1 MTTYDSNSVL
11 RACGWS
17 RALTGALVGA
27 GLTCAVTVAVL
38 VAVLP
43 GGRAV
48 TLSCVL
54 KEPPAA
60 PARQDGYQKAALPP
74 VRPVVGVCWGTTP

>member
-38 VAVLP
+38 VAVLRA
-43 GGRAV
+43 GGGAE
-48 TLSCVL
+48 TS
-54 KEPPAA
+54 
-60 PARQDGYQKAALPP
+60 
-74 VRPVVGVCWGTTP
+74 